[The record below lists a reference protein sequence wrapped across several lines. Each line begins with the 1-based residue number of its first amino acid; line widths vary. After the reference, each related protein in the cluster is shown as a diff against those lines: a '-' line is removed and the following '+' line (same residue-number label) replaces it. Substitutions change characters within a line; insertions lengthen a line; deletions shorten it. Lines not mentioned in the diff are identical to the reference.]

1 MTLVVL
7 SNRLPFTL
15 FREAQ
20 GRWTVEP
27 GSGGLVTALR
37 PVLQNRGGTWIGW
50 PGVTQEELDDAYSEF
65 SRTQQDYGYDL
76 VPVPITASE
85 REDFYFGFSNEVLWP
100 LFHDLPSLC
109 RFRPRYWS
117 AYQTVNRRF
126 AEATK
131 THLGED
137 DFVWIHDY
145 QLIAVARELRSLG
158 VRARTGFFLHI
169 PFPSLD
175 IFLKLPWRF
184 QVLHALLDY
193 DLVGFQTV
201 GHLRNFLD
209 CVRRL
214 LPEADVSR
222 KGGIATI
229 RFDGRHIRAGSF
241 PISIDVREF
250 ERLAADPEVAAK
262 VRSLRE
268 DEPNR
273 KIVLGIDRLD
283 YIKGIPLK
291 LEAFRSLLLRF
302 PELAGQ
308 VTLFQ
313 VVLPSREDIPRYQRQ
328 KVEIERLVGEIN
340 GQFTRSGWV
349 PVHYIYRNLEWPRL
363 PAYYLAADVALV
375 TPLKDGMNLVAKE
388 YCATRI
394 DGGGALVLSEF
405 AGAAVQ
411 LQGGAWLV
419 NPYDIEGV
427 AEALGRALRAGR
439 REQRARMR
447 RMRRAVADYD
457 IYRWVDAFLDAAI
470 ARDLHDFPIQEE
482 YLPEASPR

>member
-1 MTLVVL
+1 MSLIVL
-7 SNRLPFTL
+7 SNRLPFAL
-15 FREAQ
+15 ARESD
-20 GRWTVEP
+20 GRWAVEP
-27 GSGGLVTALR
+27 GTGGLITALR
-37 PVLQNRGGTWIGW
+37 PVLENRGGTWIGW
-50 PGVTQEELDDAYSEF
+50 PGVTEDELEDAHSTF
-65 SRTQQDYGYDL
+65 ATTGQDYGFEL
-76 VPVPITASE
+76 VPVPMTDAE
-85 REDFYFGFSNEVLWP
+85 RDDFYLGFSNEVLWP

-109 RFRPRYWS
+109 RFRPRYWT
-117 AYQTVNRRF
+117 AYQAVNRRF
-126 AEATK
+126 AEVTQG
-131 THLGED
+131 LVGEG
-137 DFVWIHDY
+137 DFIWVHDY
-145 QLIAVARELRSLG
+145 QLLNVARELRASG
-158 VRARTGFFLHI
+158 VRNSIGLFLHI

-184 QVLHALLDY
+184 QVLRAMLDH

-214 LPEADVSR
+214 LKDADISR
-222 KGGIATI
+222 KGGAATI
-229 RFDGRHIRAGSF
+229 QIEGRRIRAGSF
-241 PISIDVREF
+241 PVSIDVAEF
-250 ERLAADPEVAAK
+250 ERRAALPEVVAK
-262 VRSLRE
+262 ARSLRE

-273 KIVLGIDRLD
+273 KIILGIDRLD
-283 YIKGIPLK
+283 YVKGIPLK
-291 LEAFRSLLLRF
+291 LEAFRTLLLRE
-302 PELAGQ
+302 PEFAGR

-349 PVHYIYRNLEWPRL
+349 PVHYIYRNLDWPRL
-363 PAYYLAADVALV
+363 PAYYLAADIALV
-375 TPLKDGMNLVAKE
+375 TPLKDGMNLVGKE

-405 AGAAVQ
+405 AGAAAQ
-411 LQGGAWLV
+411 LQTGAWLV

-427 AEALGRALRAGR
+427 ADGLARALRASV

-457 IYRWVDAFLDAAI
+457 IYRWVDTFLEAAI
-470 ARDLHDFPIQEE
+470 SRDLADFPVHEE
-482 YLPEASPR
+482 YLPESGPS